1 MENEINSHDALT
13 KAVISTG
20 QKLVKGGH
28 PASQGITE
36 KVKELEIA
44 SESLKGKVQERRRRL
59 VQSYENQHFLTEVR
73 QGGKAL
79 FGFHMFEKKTTLFL
93 KDGKY

>member
-20 QKLVKGGH
+20 CKLVKGGH
-28 PASQGITE
+28 PASQNVME

-44 SESLKGKVQERRRRL
+44 SEYLKGEVQERRRRL
-59 VQSYENQHFLTEVR
+59 IQSYENQHFFTEVTNSR
-73 QGGKAL
+73 KTL
-79 FGFHMFEKKTTLFL
+79 FSFYMFEKPTVYKRW
-93 KDGKY
+93 